1 MVSKREPGIPVS
13 FMDRFKLQGEWW
25 QKGNELLNLQNIN
38 ACPPYYKGTVKA
50 WVEELTTFIYLLPKD
65 WEGIYEEYFHVAT
78 GGNGNRE
85 LKFYRNEEGYLR
97 LKGIGEIYL
106 KIAGTG
112 EPLDYKIL
120 NHIGQGLSEQAEELF
135 YSYVE
140 YAGMD
145 AEGKKRWIESIE
157 KNIRKDM
164 ADKDLSDEG
173 NMEFI
178 QEQVFPNLSDDA
190 KVVIAWGNT
199 QQGSPVVMKSKQRI
213 LELWEKEQPSGTLYQ
228 LTADGLSKDNLG
240 VHPLWG

>member
-13 FMDRFKLQGEWW
+13 FMDRFKEGEWW

-38 ACPPYYKGTVKA
+38 ACPSYYKGTVKA

-228 LTADGLSKDNLG
+228 LTADGLPKDNLG

>member
-1 MVSKREPGIPVS
+1 
-13 FMDRFKLQGEWW
+13 
-25 QKGNELLNLQNIN
+25 
-38 ACPPYYKGTVKA
+38 
-50 WVEELTTFIYLLPKD
+50 
-65 WEGIYEEYFHVAT
+65 
-78 GGNGNRE
+78 
-85 LKFYRNEEGYLR
+85 
-97 LKGIGEIYL
+97 
-106 KIAGTG
+106 
-112 EPLDYKIL
+112 
-120 NHIGQGLSEQAEELF
+120 
-135 YSYVE
+135 
-140 YAGMD
+140 MD

-228 LTADGLSKDNLG
+228 LTADGLPKDNLG

>member
-1 MVSKREPGIPVS
+1 MPV
-13 FMDRFKLQGEWW
+13 LP
-25 QKGNELLNLQNIN
+25 N
-38 ACPPYYKGTVKA
+38 YKGTVKA

-228 LTADGLSKDNLG
+228 LTADGLPKDNLG